1 MDDQHNKNMIRV
13 LIAEDSPT
21 IAKLIE
27 AYLSRDP
34 EIMVVGL
41 ATNGREACEMVEKYK
56 PDIVTMDMHMPVM
69 DGYEA
74 TKQIMAYY
82 PTPIIVLSSSVFRMG
97 TDKVFEA
104 LSYGALDVMKKSSF
118 EDIDATDEERNELIY
133 RIKLLAK
140 IQVVHHPLAK
150 IEKHRKQLL
159 AQAEA
164 QKHPHLHSKIVGI
177 VASTGGPNALSALL
191 KDIPSD
197 FSAPI
202 LIVQHMSP
210 GFVDG
215 LVSWLAGE
223 IKIKIKLAT
232 QGEIVQPG
240 VVYVA
245 PTGLHIRVNESMQI
259 QLTNEDPVD
268 GHKPSGTGLLQSLA
282 KVFGVNSMGILL
294 TGMGRDGAKGLE
306 AIYVARGYTIIQD
319 EKTSAVYGM
328 PKMAKELGVAREE
341 LPLNKIALS
350 LVKWSKEE

>member
-118 EDIDATDEERNELIY
+118 EDVDATDEER
-133 RIKLLAK
+133 
-140 IQVVHHPLAK
+140 
-150 IEKHRKQLL
+150 
-159 AQAEA
+159 
-164 QKHPHLHSKIVGI
+164 
-177 VASTGGPNALSALL
+177 
-191 KDIPSD
+191 
-197 FSAPI
+197 
-202 LIVQHMSP
+202 
-210 GFVDG
+210 
-215 LVSWLAGE
+215 
-223 IKIKIKLAT
+223 
-232 QGEIVQPG
+232 
-240 VVYVA
+240 
-245 PTGLHIRVNESMQI
+245 
-259 QLTNEDPVD
+259 
-268 GHKPSGTGLLQSLA
+268 
-282 KVFGVNSMGILL
+282 
-294 TGMGRDGAKGLE
+294 
-306 AIYVARGYTIIQD
+306 
-319 EKTSAVYGM
+319 
-328 PKMAKELGVAREE
+328 
-341 LPLNKIALS
+341 
-350 LVKWSKEE
+350 